1 MMPGT
6 TYGAVDDDAVDQRTV
21 IVGAVCADGEDL
33 VTVAR
38 KEDVFITDMP
48 NQHVAFAKRGK

>member
-1 MMPGT
+1 
-6 TYGAVDDDAVDQRTV
+6 
-21 IVGAVCADGEDL
+21 VCADGEDL